1 MKVMSYI
8 RVSGKSQRDGEGPDR
23 QRESVHAFCGV
34 HAIANIGEFFEV
46 VSGTVDG
53 MDRPGFAEMVEA
65 IECRRINGEEIEGF
79 IVERMD
85 RLARDLM
92 VQEMLLAEC
101 RKRSIKVFAADRG
114 ELIDQASD
122 SDDPTRTLIR
132 QVLGALSQWEKSAL
146 VLKLRKAREAV
157 KRKQGYCGVRPYGKG
172 NHPVEQCMIDLLA
185 RTVTATTPLEEVADK
200 LNYEG
205 FRTRSGGIWN
215 AKSAWRLLKQI
226 GMHTPKDPSYRLKN
240 LKGSP
245 GIRFGSETQQNKGA

>member
-1 MKVMSYI
+1 MKCVSYI
-8 RVSGKSQRDGEGPDR
+8 RVSGRGQADGDGPERQKQSIKS
-23 QRESVHAFCGV
+23 FCERGG
-34 HAIANIGEFFEV
+34 IEILSEFSETI
-46 VSGTVDG
+46 SGTVES
-53 MDRPGFAEMVEA
+53 MDRPVFNEMIEA
-65 IECRRINGEEIEGF
+65 IECRRINGDEIIG
-79 IVERMD
+79 IVVERID

-92 VQEMLLAEC
+92 VSEILFSEC
-101 RKRSIKVFAADRG
+101 RKRNIKVFA
-114 ELIDQASD
+114 SD
-122 SDDPTRTLIR
+122 HDFQDLATNDGDPSRKLIR
-132 QVLGALSQWEKSAL
+132 QIFSAISEWEKSQI

-157 KRKQGYCGVRPYGKG
+157 KRKQGYCGVRPYKQGT
-172 NHPVEQCMIDLLA
+172 PIEQCMIDLLA